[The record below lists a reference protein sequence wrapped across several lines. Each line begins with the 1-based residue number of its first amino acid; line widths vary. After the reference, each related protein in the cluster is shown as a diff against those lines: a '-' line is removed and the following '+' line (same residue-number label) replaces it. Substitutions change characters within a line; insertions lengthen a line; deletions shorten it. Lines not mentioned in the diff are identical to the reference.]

1 MKRKRK
7 IFATLL
13 SLVIFAFSQICDAAI
28 RFEVEGLTIYF
39 SDTYILA
46 PNDRTPYGQYVLMKE
61 IEGGESISFTFDYD
75 SSTGVFTLYNEGGVK
90 YATQKFR
97 DRDNIVFESYIWGY
111 PSGVYT
117 KERNGEYTYW
127 ADVDGKPFP
136 HSMSNGSVAGF
147 LLFLDRN
154 GDIGG
159 FYDKSSVITVKVP
172 IYAPDQPSTESD
184 NIQNSQENRSVE
196 VSLMNQEHGRYL
208 VKGDAEMGGLND
220 FSFDVKESEIYN
232 AFGKELYFTIYEGG
246 GKLCT
251 LFYNQDSK
259 TITAINPPGTNLPVH
274 MKALILDGGKYTAGS
289 RFSVMYHG
297 RECWYEVVPYPDS
310 VPK

>member
-1 MKRKRK
+1 MQE
-7 IFATLL
+7 L
-13 SLVIFAFSQICDAAI
+13 
-28 RFEVEGLTIYF
+28 E
-39 SDTYILA
+39 
-46 PNDRTPYGQYVLMKE
+46 N
-61 IEGGESISFTFDYD
+61 GESIIFTFDYD
-75 SSTGVFTLYNEGGVK
+75 NSTGVFTLYKKDGFK
-90 YATQKFR
+90 YATEKFR
-97 DRDNIVFESYIWGY
+97 DRDNIVFESYIWAY

-117 KERNGEYTYW
+117 RQRNDEYTYF
-127 ADVDGKPFP
+127 DDTGFP
-136 HSMSNGSVAGF
+136 SDMSDESVAGL

-159 FYDKSSVITVKVP
+159 FYDKSSVITVKAP

-208 VKGDAEMGGLND
+208 VKDDAEMGGLND
-220 FSFDVKESEIYN
+220 FSFDVKESDMYY
-232 AFGKELYFTIYEGG
+232 AFGSLLYFTIYEGG

-251 LFYNQDSK
+251 LSYCPNE
-259 TITAINPPGTNLPVH
+259 TAIKDVDVHPSGTNLPVH
-274 MKALILDGGKYTAGS
+274 MKALILNGKYTVGS